1 MNKTR
6 WGAAT
11 LVAAMTLSVTGL
23 TQADDFPNRP
33 LTLVVGFGAGGST
46 DIQARVL
53 ANVLEENLGQPV
65 NVVNQPGAGG
75 AVSLTRLM
83 NSDDEGY
90 TFVYAG
96 TNGTLTFAPHAHDT
110 EFSLDDFR
118 YVASIT
124 TVQHAIVTGENR
136 PFGDSWED
144 LIEYARENPGTS
156 YATQHALDRL
166 VIEYIMEQE
175 GLNLRIVPTSGGAGM
190 APLVLSGDVDFA
202 YSGGTHS
209 GYAESGEMPVL
220 LSMDAERLFAFPDAP
235 TVQEAGY
242 DIDTSDFRVVVV
254 PKNTPDSHVERLSE
268 ALEAATQDERFIE
281 ITEERILMPVHFFGE
296 EEATEML
303 YAQSESYRQLLDDMG
318 GVPEDEN
325 GAD

>member
-1 MNKTR
+1 MKIK
-6 WGAAT
+6 
-11 LVAAMTLSVTGL
+11 LLSTAILSASMAFGVVGL
-23 TQADDFPNRP
+23 AQADEFPTKP

-53 ANVLEENLGQPV
+53 ANVLEEELGQPV

-83 NSDDEGY
+83 NNQDEGH

-110 EFSLDDFR
+110 DFTLDDFR

-124 TVQHAIVTGENR
+124 TVQHAIVTGEGR
-136 PFGDSWED
+136 PFGESWED

-175 GLNLRIVPTSGGAGM
+175 GLDLRIIPTSGGAGM
-190 APLVLSGDVDFA
+190 APLILSGDVDFG

-220 LSMDAERLFAFPDAP
+220 LSMDSERLFAFPDAP

-242 DIDTSDFRVVVV
+242 DLDTSDFRVVVV
-254 PKNTPDSHVERLSE
+254 PKNTPDAHVERLAE
-268 ALEAATQDERFIE
+268 ALEVATQDERFIE
-281 ITEERILMPVHFFGE
+281 ITEERILMPVHFIGE
-296 EEATEML
+296 QEATEML
-303 YAQSESYRQLLDDMG
+303 YAQSESYRQLLEEMG
-318 GVPEDEN
+318 GVPDDE
-325 GAD
+325 